1 MKTLK
6 KLLIIFIVIVLLFGS
21 FVYYFFFDIQHIKGQ
36 KKLAESVSP
45 NGSYTITAYINNGG
59 ATVDYA
65 VIATVTNNKTGKK
78 KNIYWN
84 YHCYDAEI
92 KWQDDRIAE
101 INSIRLD
108 VKKDVYDFRRE

>member
-6 KLLIIFIVIVLLFGS
+6 KLLIIFSVIILLFGS

-36 KKLAESVSP
+36 EKIAESVSP
-45 NGSYTITAYINNGG
+45 NGSYTVTAYLNNDG

-65 VIATVTNNKTGKK
+65 VIATVTNNKTGRK

-84 YHCYDAEI
+84 CHCYDAEI
-92 KWQDDRIAE
+92 SWLNDRTAE
-101 INSIRLD
+101 INGIKLD
-108 VKKDVYDFRRE
+108 VKKDIYDFRRE